1 MESNHAHME
10 QFTRGSC
17 SNQHQHYPHTH
28 THNHPMKYLFWWFA
42 GKKQDAN
49 KPAIHEHV
57 WICSQRGF
65 EESSYTLFGSGN
77 LFDKFKQHV
86 WNNVAYWTL
95 HEGTFPSLEPAE
107 LRLSGFEAKVRK
119 VSCRDLGL
127 AWVKMMIRELW
138 WLCWMASW
146 SDEPMGQIQHG
157 HQWSTIDGHDYRV
170 IGCHRHE

>member
-1 MESNHAHME
+1 MGLAATNINTIHI
-10 QFTRGSC
+10 
-17 SNQHQHYPHTH
+17 HTH
-28 THNHPMKYLFWWFA
+28 TIIQWSTFSGDLLAKSKMPTSQRY
-42 GKKQDAN
+42 
-49 KPAIHEHV
+49 I

>member
-1 MESNHAHME
+1 ME

-28 THNHPMKYLFWWFA
+28 TIIQWSTFSGDLLAKSKMPTSQRY
-42 GKKQDAN
+42 
-49 KPAIHEHV
+49 I

-95 HEGTFPSLEPAE
+95 HEGIFPSLEPAE

-146 SDEPMGQIQHG
+146 SDKPLAQIQHG
-157 HQWSTIDGHDYRV
+157 HQWSTMI
-170 IGCHRHE
+170 IES

>member
-1 MESNHAHME
+1 ME

-28 THNHPMKYLFWWFA
+28 TIIQWSTFSGDLLAKSKMPTSQRY
-42 GKKQDAN
+42 
-49 KPAIHEHV
+49 I

-65 EESSYTLFGSGN
+65 EESSCIILYNIYTLFGSGN

-95 HEGTFPSLEPAE
+95 HEGIFPSWEPAE
-107 LRLSGFEAKVRK
+107 LRLSGFEAEVRK

-138 WLCWMASW
+138 WLCWMAEVTNHRWPDSAW
-146 SDEPMGQIQHG
+146 SPMINH
-157 HQWSTIDGHDYRV
+157 SHDDRV
-170 IGCHRHE
+170 IGMNSRMMIPPDS

>member
-1 MESNHAHME
+1 ME

-28 THNHPMKYLFWWFA
+28 TIIQWSTFSGDLLAKSKMPTSRRY
-42 GKKQDAN
+42 
-49 KPAIHEHV
+49 I

-65 EESSYTLFGSGN
+65 EESPYIIYTLFGSGN

-95 HEGTFPSLEPAE
+95 HEGIFPSLEPAE

-138 WLCWMASW
+138 WLCWMAEVTKPWAPWARFSMVTNDQA
-146 SDEPMGQIQHG
+146 SMAIMIE
-157 HQWSTIDGHDYRV
+157 S
-170 IGCHRHE
+170 